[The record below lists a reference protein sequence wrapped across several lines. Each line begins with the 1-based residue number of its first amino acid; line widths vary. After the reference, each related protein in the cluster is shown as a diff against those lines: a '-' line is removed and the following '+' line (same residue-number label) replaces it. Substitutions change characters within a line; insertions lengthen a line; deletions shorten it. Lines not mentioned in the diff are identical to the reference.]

1 MKKKKITFI
10 IVNRANYG
18 RIKNLLIDLKKKEYF
33 KIDIV
38 IVSSSTLKKYG
49 EIENVIKKDGL
60 KVSEK
65 IYTHI
70 EGENLHTMAKST
82 GLLLLELSTTFQ
94 KLNPDMVFIVGDR
107 YEVLSAAIAANYM
120 NIFLIH
126 LQGGEL
132 TGSVD
137 ENVRHAV
144 TKLSHLHLVN
154 TNRSKKIVQQMGE
167 NPKNV
172 FNVGCPSIDI
182 IKNLDFKK
190 VKIKQPFG
198 VGHKIDLKKPYYVF
212 LIHPVTTDYKNS
224 EKLIN
229 EMIEV
234 AKKIND
240 QIIWLWPNVDAGAHI
255 FTKKIRSFREKY
267 KKKINFVINFKTDE
281 YLKIIKNCIAIIGN
295 SSSAIR
301 EASYMGIQAIN
312 IGDRQILRERS
323 KNVIDA
329 PVDHKHI
336 LRLIKKSD
344 KIKIKGTKLYGDGNA
359 ISKIINIL
367 RKTNLDIKKKFYVK

>member
-1 MKKKKITFI
+1 
-10 IVNRANYG
+10 
-18 RIKNLLIDLKKKEYF
+18 
-33 KIDIV
+33 
-38 IVSSSTLKKYG
+38 
-49 EIENVIKKDGL
+49 
-60 KVSEK
+60 
-65 IYTHI
+65 
-70 EGENLHTMAKST
+70 MAKST

-144 TKLSHLHLVN
+144 TKLFIFIEEIQ
-154 TNRSKKIVQQMGE
+154 TDQKIVQQMGE

-267 KKKINFVINFKTDE
+267 KKINFVINFKTDS
-281 YLKIIKNCIAIIGN
+281 I
-295 SSSAIR
+295 
-301 EASYMGIQAIN
+301 
-312 IGDRQILRERS
+312 
-323 KNVIDA
+323 
-329 PVDHKHI
+329 
-336 LRLIKKSD
+336 
-344 KIKIKGTKLYGDGNA
+344 
-359 ISKIINIL
+359 
-367 RKTNLDIKKKFYVK
+367 